1 MAVEA
6 RVHDDNTASHRR
18 RRSKLRERERERERE
33 RWRQGFADTTGDVA
47 EKRVLRTDTDEGG
60 KLKKKDLYGK
70 HNHRRFQAVVVVD
83 VVAGTRAEPN

>member
-1 MAVEA
+1 
-6 RVHDDNTASHRR
+6 
-18 RRSKLRERERERERE
+18 
-33 RWRQGFADTTGDVA
+33 VA